1 MQYKNR
7 KFSIWITGLP
17 GSGKT
22 KIGKLFFKLFKKK
35 YGETIFINGDDLR
48 NIFDFK
54 KYDIKSRKKLAIQ
67 YSKLFKF
74 ISNQNI
80 NIIFTCVAMFDD
92 VRELNSKRVMNY
104 IEIYIKANI
113 QDIIKS
119 KRKKLYNKKKQ
130 NLVGIDLRA
139 ELPKKSHIKIINN
152 LKRNPNDLAAEMF
165 FKFENL
171 IKRL

>member
-1 MQYKNR
+1 
-7 KFSIWITGLP
+7 
-17 GSGKT
+17 
-22 KIGKLFFKLFKKK
+22 
-35 YGETIFINGDDLR
+35 
-48 NIFDFK
+48 
-54 KYDIKSRKKLAIQ
+54 
-67 YSKLFKF
+67 
-74 ISNQNI
+74 
-80 NIIFTCVAMFDD
+80 MFDD

-113 QDIIKS
+113 KDIIKS